1 MSALSSLQKAVDKN
15 SENISNITTS
25 LNAGIRRI
33 LAILV
38 VILVIIVAAFSCAL
52 VEKTAAIAK
61 LEERLG
67 LMGADVSA
75 LRNDFDEK
83 IEKAHTAIDGK
94 INSTLEQLLSEREED
109 CDVDHQIG
117 YR

>member
-1 MSALSSLQKAVDKN
+1 M
-15 SENISNITTS
+15 
-25 LNAGIRRI
+25 
-33 LAILV
+33 V

-52 VEKTAAIAK
+52 VEKTAAIAT

-67 LMGADVSA
+67 LMGAEVSA
-75 LRNDFDEK
+75 LRNDVDEK
-83 IEKAHTAIDGK
+83 IEKAHTAIDKK

-109 CDVDHQIG
+109 FDVDHQIG

>member
-1 MSALSSLQKAVDKN
+1 MSATITAQK
-15 SENISNITTS
+15 
-25 LNAGIRRI
+25 AGIRWI
-33 LAILV
+33 WAVLV

-52 VEKTAAIAK
+52 VEKTAAIAT

-75 LRNDFDEK
+75 LRNDVDEK
-83 IEKAHTAIDGK
+83 IEKAHTAIDEK

-109 CDVDHQIG
+109 FDVDHQIG